1 MKLHS
6 FANPCI
12 FIGHFPLNIIKK
24 KRGNPSA
31 SHYLVSFISFDL
43 TYHASVPWQQ
53 GHNIAAYW
61 QAHLLFIV
69 SVVSKK
75 KKCLLG

>member
-24 KRGNPSA
+24 KVETLQL
-31 SHYLVSFISFDL
+31 HTIWFHSF
-43 TYHASVPWQQ
+43 
-53 GHNIAAYW
+53 
-61 QAHLLFIV
+61 HLI
-69 SVVSKK
+69 
-75 KKCLLG
+75 